1 MGSSGSAGLGLVLFA
16 ISTTFYFIFKMIFGK
31 DTFAMD
37 ADGNIIKDEN
47 GNSRII
53 SSAYDMK
60 KRLFSMY
67 FIVVIIGQLFVNLSM
82 FKSMCN
88 TSIASIAFPGIMYT
102 IIPWI
107 VIFGVIQV
115 MFIMMPGWKAP
126 FSNTIGYLV
135 AKIAGLRTTI
145 RHILKPLDLEDDTQL
160 EGEQLKSFQTLRE
173 IYKDDSVLINEI
185 TPSNF
190 DNFWKIMQ
198 KSQLIKTD
206 QEMRDIPGTG
216 GKLDTDVLRG
226 KLQWFVGLK
235 DDVSEFVWLMLT
247 GSLVSSIVFNSMTKY
262 KCTYSPEQ
270 IEEQDKKYKDSQEA
284 KEPDPGANQVYTSDE

>member
-31 DTFAMD
+31 DTFAKD

-67 FIVVIIGQLFVNLSM
+67 FVVVIIGQLFVNLSM

-102 IIPWI
+102 IIPWV

-270 IEEQDKKYKDSQEA
+270 IEAQDKKYKDSQEA
-284 KEPDPGANQVYTSDE
+284 KEPDPGDKQVYTSDE